1 MFNKI
6 LIANRGEIAIRIIRT
21 CKELGIKTVALC
33 PQKGEEVNFMETE
46 LADEF
51 HYLDE
56 AGATGYLN
64 QRKIIEIAKESGAE
78 AVHPGYGFLAQNSD
92 FAELCRLNGIK
103 FIGPAPETL
112 SKIGDKVEAKKIAWK
127 VGIPLL
133 PGPQRAIDEKE
144 CFKMAKKTKPPFL
157 LKAVDGGGGIGMA
170 EIHRINKEEIME
182 NFQRL
187 KRTSESAFNS
197 KKIFIE
203 KLLVSPR
210 HIEFQILGDGRGKVL
225 HLGERECSIQR
236 RHQKLVEEAPSP
248 FLDSRLRERMGNLA
262 VKLGQHLKYE
272 GAGTVEFLVD
282 QDRNFYFLE
291 VNPRLQVEHPVT
303 ELITGFDLVE
313 MQIRVASGEKLDF
326 KQKHIKFSGWAME
339 FRIYAEDALDGFRP
353 LAGQISHYLPPGGKG
368 IEVHSFC
375 RAGQKVLPYFD
386 PLLAKLVIFDKE
398 RKSVINRTKRAFQE
412 YVIEG
417 VPTLIPFYKVLLE
430 NQSFLE
436 GRLSTDFIERERII
450 ETLEQK
456 TAPQKSVIPEKIIS
470 PPREQKTGKE
480 KSIGDREVAWLA
492 AKIYQ
497 DLKKEKT
504 ETSMVDKWRL
514 AERLSVLAETSSDLS
529 PDSTWSRSASE
540 E

>member
-21 CKELGIKTVALC
+21 CREMDIKTVALC
-33 PQKGEEVNFMETE
+33 PQKGEEANFMETE

-51 HYLDE
+51 YYLE
-56 AGATGYLN
+56 EEGATGYLN
-64 QRKIIEIAKESGAE
+64 QRKIIEIAKRSGAE

-92 FAELCRLNGIK
+92 FAELCRLNEIK

-127 VGIPLL
+127 IGIPLL
-133 PGPQRAIDEKE
+133 PGPQRAIDERE

-157 LKAVDGGGGIGMA
+157 LKAVDGGGGIGMT

-182 NFQRL
+182 SFQKL

-248 FLDSRLRERMGNLA
+248 FLDSKLRERMGNLA
-262 VKLGQHLKYE
+262 VKLGQHLRYE

-303 ELITGFDLVE
+303 ELITGLDLVE
-313 MQIRVASGEKLDF
+313 LQIRVASGEKLDF
-326 KQKHIKFSGWAME
+326 KQKHVKFFGLAME
-339 FRIYAEDALDGFRP
+339 FRIYAEDALADFRP
-353 LAGQISHYLPPGGKG
+353 LAGQISEYLPPGGKG

-375 RAGQKVLPYFD
+375 RTGQKILPYFD
-386 PLLAKLVIFDKE
+386 SLLAKLVIFDKE
-398 RKSVINRTKRAFQE
+398 RKSVIERAKRAFQE
-412 YVIEG
+412 YIIGG
-417 VPTLIPFYKVLLE
+417 VPTLIPLYKTLLE

-436 GRLSTDFIERERII
+436 GRLSTDFIEREKII
-450 ETLEQK
+450 ETLKEK
-456 TAPQKSVIPEKIIS
+456 NIPQTVIAPEKILVS
-470 PPREQKTGKE
+470 PERQKAEKGKIMDE
-480 KSIGDREVAWLA
+480 EEIAWLA

-497 DLKKEKT
+497 NLRKKKT
-504 ETSMVDKWRL
+504 EAPAVDKWKL
-514 AERLSVLAETSSDLS
+514 AERLSVMTETSPDLP
-529 PDSTWSRSASE
+529 PDVAWSRSASE

>member
-33 PQKGEEVNFMETE
+33 PQKGEEANFMETE

-64 QRKIIEIAKESGAE
+64 QRKIIEIAKKTGAE

-112 SKIGDKVEAKKIAWK
+112 SRIGDKVEAKKIAWK

-225 HLGERECSIQR
+225 HFGERECSIQR

-248 FLDSRLRERMGNLA
+248 FLDSKLREKMGNLA

-313 MQIRVASGEKLDF
+313 MQIRMAGGEKLDF

-353 LAGQISHYLPPGGKG
+353 LAGQISQYLPPGGKG

-398 RKSVINRTKRAFQE
+398 RKSVINRAKRAFQE

-417 VPTLIPFYKVLLE
+417 VPTLIPFYKALLE

-456 TAPQKSVIPEKIIS
+456 TAPQKSIISEKIIS
-470 PPREQKTGKE
+470 PPGEQKAGKE
-480 KSIGDREVAWLA
+480 QSIGDREVAWLA

-497 DLKKEKT
+497 DLRKEKA
-504 ETSMVDKWRL
+504 ERSIVDKWRL
-514 AERLSVLAETSSDLS
+514 AERLSLLTETSSDLS
-529 PDSTWSRSASE
+529 PDSTWSRSVSE

>member
-33 PQKGEEVNFMETE
+33 PQKGEEDNFLETE
-46 LADEF
+46 LANEF
-51 HYLDE
+51 YYLDE

-64 QRKIIEIAKESGAE
+64 QRKIIEIAKRAGAE
-78 AVHPGYGFLAQNSD
+78 AVHPGYGFLAQNGD

-103 FIGPAPETL
+103 FIGPTPETL
-112 SKIGDKVEAKKIAWK
+112 RKIGDKVEAKKIAWK

-144 CFKMAKKTKPPFL
+144 CFKVAKKTKPPFL
-157 LKAVDGGGGIGMA
+157 LKAVDGGGGIGMT

-182 NFQRL
+182 SFQRL

-203 KLLVSPR
+203 KLLISPR

-248 FLDSRLRERMGNLA
+248 FLDSKLRERMGSLA
-262 VKLGQHLKYE
+262 VKLGQHLNYE

-282 QDRNFYFLE
+282 RDRNFYFLE

-303 ELITGFDLVE
+303 ELITNFDLVE
-313 MQIRVASGEKLDF
+313 LQIRVASGEKLDF
-326 KQKHIKFSGWAME
+326 KQKHIKFFGWAME
-339 FRIYAEDALDGFRP
+339 FRIYAEDALADFHP
-353 LAGQISHYLPPGGKG
+353 LAGQINKYLPPGGKG
-368 IEVHSFC
+368 IEIHSFC

-386 PLLAKLVIFDKE
+386 PLLAKLVVFAKD
-398 RKSVINRTKRAFQE
+398 RRSVIRRARRAFQE
-412 YVIEG
+412 YIIEG
-417 VPTLIPFYKVLLE
+417 VPTLIPFYKTLLG

-436 GRLSTDFIERERII
+436 GRLSTDFIEREKI
-450 ETLEQK
+450 LEILK
-456 TAPQKSVIPEKIIS
+456 EKNIPQKIIVFEKILAS
-470 PPREQKTGKE
+470 PEGRKAEKE
-480 KSIGDREVAWLA
+480 KAISDEEVARLA
-492 AKIYQ
+492 AKFYQ
-497 DLKKEKT
+497 NFRGEKT
-504 ETSMVDKWRL
+504 EPEPSMINKWKL
-514 AERLSVLAETSSDLS
+514 AERMSIF
-529 PDSTWSRSASE
+529 E